1 MPMQASARRV
11 LALTWAWTRKCDAR
25 LAVAAGIADIAL
37 RLTAKSLVGASGAR
51 DASSHARVGRDV
63 AWLAGQRP
71 QFATSAAVTTWAHRA
86 VALTDEPCAVAVGAV
101 VAHRHGRRALAAV
114 SASGADLWHNC
125 CLTAQIPSGTA
136 SITPRPRLAFGLVT
150 IANDPKC
157 ACKGEVGCTVLRKG
171 ELGSRL
177 GKEAGNPPAKR
188 CRKSINDPA
197 GLNED

>member
-1 MPMQASARRV
+1 MVNGMHAQGHMDCHAPGTPCTGSRLPKQSVSLEGTEVAAWQQSGSTSQQDKSRTAACRADRCDLRSVHLAHESVASARLV
-11 LALTWAWTRKCDAR
+11 QALTWAWTRKCEAR

-114 SASGADLWHNC
+114 SASGADLWHDC
-125 CLTAQIPSGTA
+125 CLTA
-136 SITPRPRLAFGLVT
+136 
-150 IANDPKC
+150 
-157 ACKGEVGCTVLRKG
+157 
-171 ELGSRL
+171 
-177 GKEAGNPPAKR
+177 
-188 CRKSINDPA
+188 
-197 GLNED
+197 